1 MKHTKE
7 CEDAQEAYKKSLAA
21 YEKAADAAQAA
32 WDKAWAQATWDKA
45 WADAAW
51 YKAHKKC
58 KEVKA

>member
-32 WDKAWAQATWDKA
+32 WDKAHT
-45 WADAAW
+45 
-51 YKAHKKC
+51 KC
-58 KEVKA
+58 KEVKE